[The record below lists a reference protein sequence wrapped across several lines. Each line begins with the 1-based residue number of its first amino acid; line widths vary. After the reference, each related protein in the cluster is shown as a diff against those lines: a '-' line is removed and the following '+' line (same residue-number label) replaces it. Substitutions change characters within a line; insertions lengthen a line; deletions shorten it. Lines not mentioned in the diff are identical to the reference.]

1 MVFGIFWWWDWC
13 GDAPSIVD
21 GDGVSNK
28 RHSRWRRRRRRQWVR
43 RPAAQPGRR
52 FPSTARAPRKTN
64 LPSTHRLA
72 LEKKFVHHSVLS
84 NREYDHSA
92 AAEDEHAS
100 LITAGA
106 SAAAGH

>member
-1 MVFGIFWWWDWC
+1 
-13 GDAPSIVD
+13 
-21 GDGVSNK
+21 
-28 RHSRWRRRRRRQWVR
+28 
-43 RPAAQPGRR
+43 
-52 FPSTARAPRKTN
+52 